1 MEHKGEEDK
10 IKEVKTRA
18 GHAGGRP
25 LRCPKWRQG
34 RQWGDKSLNIST
46 ASDLGSLR
54 AALLKTRS
62 DTQPPSQ
69 HKEISEWL
77 QGEKGNQLGR

>member
-18 GHAGGRP
+18 GHAGGK

-34 RQWGDKSLNIST
+34 RRWGDKSLNIST
-46 ASDLGSLR
+46 ATDLGSLG

-69 HKEISEWL
+69 HEEISEWL
-77 QGEKGNQLGR
+77 QGEKRNQLGR